1 MCLTLLYLNSGYE
14 LEMLEAEAKD
24 SEDEAEGTSVK
35 QPSCENVNKSPQ
47 NLKAGTSKS
56 CEMPKTGEVLK
67 VSHNLSEPE
76 GLSRVPGH
84 LDVCGFKGAS
94 SNDPPDP
101 KERTPISTRTSNDLE
116 FISRIVERPSHS
128 DAKYNATIS
137 YTRRTPRRSPSSIS
151 PGNSGNTRGSPKVI
165 LSESV
170 NKSSAKVLNPSV
182 TNADQGSEPTH
193 LVDGPSRINNHSPLG
208 NTGRS
213 VHDMS
218 SMNAVLNSHANSST
232 AKSSKFSRN
241 MFTEDNAFLANMVLE
256 TGENENANKKTPQP
270 SSRDLRENNLVLRSD
285 SGGFVV
291 ERYEQMVAEAGEPQN
306 QQQDGGGPF
315 SLKKELEIDK
325 SDMLSDLLVLR
336 AGKDDFITKPVRK
349 KMIAKKTLGSRSKLK
364 SNESQKGSINLN
376 ATAVQN
382 DPTVTMAEVKE
393 REEDGNF
400 SDATELETSLATI
413 NVAVTEKM
421 ETESAT
427 KLGNNIEDK
436 IGFMDDETEAPEEK
450 NDSENFLEEE
460 QAGMI
465 DLPHKADNKIEMKLE
480 ADNSAAY
487 MRNGPVEGKN
497 PVEIQ
502 KRDGSILTEDFVK
515 GKGRKQPS
523 DKTNTTTATS
533 IVRKEESKKVLN
545 MEENL
550 NGKNIEENA
559 AEKESTEP
567 HRAGQ
572 GKSRIISRKKS
583 KNSVDAE
590 KENKPAVDGDQYASL
605 DDKRVGE
612 TAAKSNKAPVK
623 FNQKVSKS
631 NLGSTT
637 GREVTKQ
644 VKAEPLW
651 FILSG
656 HRLQRKEYQK
666 VIKSLK
672 GKLCRDSHQWS
683 YQATHYIAPGPI
695 RRTEKFF
702 AAAASGRWILKTD
715 YLTACSQAGRFLAEE
730 SYEWHKNGLSEDG
743 TINLEAPRKWRL
755 LRERTGHGAFY
766 GMRIIIYGECMT
778 PPLDTLKRVVKAGD
792 GTILATSPPYTRF
805 LTSGVDFAIIS
816 PGITRADVWVQ
827 EFLKHKIPCIVAD
840 YLVEYV
846 CKPGNSLER
855 HVLYNT
861 NDLAE
866 KSFSNLLSKVNVIP
880 EDLTMPKDC
889 DSGNDIACE
898 VCCSCDR
905 GEDMLI
911 CGDECGSVGCGAGIH
926 IDCCDPPLE
935 SIPEEDWFCSK
946 CSGSR
951 STSPKKKRIKKA
963 LH

>member
-1 MCLTLLYLNSGYE
+1 
-14 LEMLEAEAKD
+14 MLEAEAKD

-35 QPSCENVNKSPQ
+35 QPSCENVNKSQ

-84 LDVCGFKGAS
+84 LDACGFKGAS

-116 FISRIVERPSHS
+116 FVSRIVERPSHS

-137 YTRRTPRRSPSSIS
+137 YTRRTPRRSPSSIY
-151 PGNSGNTRGSPKVI
+151 PGNSGNTRGSPKV
-165 LSESV
+165 LLGESV

-182 TNADQGSEPTH
+182 TNAVQGSEPTH

-208 NTGRS
+208 NTGHS

-218 SMNAVLNSHANSST
+218 SMNAVLNSHAKYST

-241 MFTEDNAFLANMVLE
+241 TVTEDNAFLANMVLE
-256 TGENENANKKTPQP
+256 TGENESANNKTPQP

-315 SLKKELEIDK
+315 SLKELEIDK
-325 SDMLSDLLVLR
+325 SDMLSDLHVLR

-364 SNESQKGSINLN
+364 SNESQKGSIYLN
-376 ATAVQN
+376 ATASQN

-400 SDATELETSLATI
+400 SDATELETSLAI
-413 NVAVTEKM
+413 VNVAVTEKM

-427 KLGNNIEDK
+427 KLGNNIEVK
-436 IGFMDDETEAPEEK
+436 IGFMDDETEAPDEK
-450 NDSENFLEEE
+450 NECENFLEEE
-460 QAGMI
+460 QADMI

-502 KRDGSILTEDFVK
+502 KRDESILTEDFVK

-523 DKTNTTTATS
+523 GKTNTKTVTS

-550 NGKNIEENA
+550 NGKKIEENA

-583 KNSVDAE
+583 KNSVEAE

-623 FNQKVSKS
+623 FNHKVSKS

-755 LRERTGHGAFY
+755 LKERTGHGAFY

-805 LTSGVDFAIIS
+805 ITSGVDFAIIS

-840 YLVEYV
+840 YLVDYV

-866 KSFSNLLSKVNVIP
+866 KSFSNLLSKAEMIP
-880 EDLTMPKDC
+880 EDLTMSKDC
-889 DSGNDIACE
+889 DGGDDIACE

-935 SIPEEDWFCSK
+935 SIPEEDWFCPK